1 MDIAAGLRTVPF
13 VRRVALM
20 LVVLLAG
27 LVAAAAAPAANPVVG
42 AVERTSAARSSLV
55 DMQVS
60 TSVKGQ
66 TVVLTGSGAVRGGDV
81 KMSVHTSAA
90 TGPVTIDLI
99 MRKEGSGYV
108 MYMRS
113 SALEAQL
120 PGGKSW
126 LRFDLAKAAQQLGV
140 DFTGLLDSSK
150 SLDPLERGVVSTRR
164 IGRET
169 VAGKPT
175 THYRAVVD
183 VHRAASAL
191 PAYAKQIA
199 AVERATGVK
208 LGRTTQEVWVG
219 TDGRVRRL
227 RSSTPTVVQGVRATS
242 TQTLTYRAYDVPV
255 SITPPP
261 RSKVFDFS

>member
-1 MDIAAGLRTVPF
+1 MDTAAGLHTIPS
-13 VRRVALM
+13 VRRIAL
-20 LVVLLAG
+20 LPVLLLVG
-27 LVAAAAAPAANPVVG
+27 LVAAGTAAAANPIVG
-42 AVERTSAARSSLV
+42 AVERTSTARSSIV

-81 KMSVHTSAA
+81 KMSVHT
-90 TGPVTIDLI
+90 TGAGSVTIDLV
-99 MRKEGSGYV
+99 MRKEGGTYV

-113 SALEAQL
+113 SALQAQL

-126 LRFDLAKAAQQLGV
+126 LRLDLTKASQQLGV
-140 DFTGLLDSSK
+140 DFAGLLDSSK

-183 VHRAASAL
+183 VQRAAKAL

-199 AVERATGVK
+199 AVERATGVQ

-255 SITPPP
+255 SITAPP
-261 RSKVFDFS
+261 RSQVFDFS